1 MLVLK
6 RLSVFV
12 FVLVLLYFFSAC
24 NNKKKPVSG
33 DEIADVKDF
42 IELFPE
48 PAVSL
53 QFGDTILVKKL
64 KDTVSISYKTIL
76 KFIPDSVLSKV
87 FGKNLKP
94 KSYPLGRMEDK
105 NKTNYLLMKSAAG
118 ETRAVLLFCFDKNEK
133 LVAAINLLKPDASS
147 ATTQSVSI
155 DRNFNIAKN
164 ISRRNADGSVSE
176 GKDSYVL
183 NEDAQN
189 FMLVM
194 TEQLDEKVK
203 DQANPIDTFARK
215 QKYSADYSSGKTN
228 LVSVRDGKKA
238 GEFIFFMR
246 FEKDNNQCNGE
257 LKGEAKFT
265 GKNTAEYREAGD
277 PCVMRFVFGT
287 SSVSIKEVEG
297 CGAHRGL
304 RCSFDGNYAKRKSI
318 KPKK

>member
-1 MLVLK
+1 MALSK
-6 RLSVFV
+6 RLLAFV
-12 FVLVLLYFFSAC
+12 FVLALVCYFSAC
-24 NNKKKPVSG
+24 SSKKKPVSG

-48 PAVSL
+48 PVASL

-64 KDTVSISYKTIL
+64 KDTVSVSYKAIV
-76 KFIPDSVLSKV
+76 KFVPDSVLSKV
-87 FGKNLKP
+87 FGRNLKP
-94 KSYPLGRMEDK
+94 KSYPLGRMEDN

-118 ETRAVLLFCFDKNEK
+118 ETKAVLLFCFDKNEK

-147 ATTQSVSI
+147 VTTQSVSI

-183 NEDAQN
+183 NEDAQT
-189 FMLVM
+189 FTLVM
-194 TEQLDEKVK
+194 TEQLDEKIK

-215 QKYSADYSSGKTN
+215 QKYSADYSSAKTN
-228 LVSVRDGKKA
+228 LVSIRDGKKA
-238 GEFIFFMR
+238 GEFEFFMR
-246 FEKDNNQCNGE
+246 FEKDNGQCNGE

-277 PCVMRFVFGT
+277 PCVMRFVFST

-297 CGAHRGL
+297 CGSHRGL
-304 RCSFDGNYAKRKSI
+304 RCSFDGNYAKKKYI